1 MKAVCWY
8 DTRDVRVEEV
18 SDPDILNPRDAIVRI
33 TLTTICGSDLHIYD
47 GLIPAMEKGDIIGH
61 EIVGQVVEVGSEVK
75 KIKVGDRVTVISI
88 IGCGN
93 CWYCKHEQ
101 FSLCDNSN
109 PNAGMIEKFYNYS
122 PAGIFGYSHLLGG
135 YAGAQAE
142 YIRVP
147 YADTNA
153 FKVPDGM
160 TDEQALM
167 CSDAFPTGY
176 MAADLCGIN
185 GDVKTVAVW
194 GCGPVGQFA
203 IKSAQ
208 LLGAE
213 RVIAI
218 DNIPERLQMAERNSG
233 AIPLNHDEADVP
245 EALAELTGGRG
256 PDACIDAVG
265 MEAHGAHLVSDLYDR
280 VRQKLWL
287 QSDRIDVLRQMITCC
302 RKGGTLSVIGVYI
315 LLADKFPIGAVMNKG
330 LQLRTGQQHGQRYVP
345 RLFEYWE
352 KGEVDPAFVITH
364 RLPLDEAPRAYEVFK
379 NKEDHCVKLALM
391 P

>member
-1 MKAVCWY
+1 MRAVCWH
-8 DTRDVRVEEV
+8 DTQDVRLEDV
-18 SDPDILNPRDAIVRI
+18 SDPEVLNPRDAVVRI

-47 GLIPAMEKGDIIGH
+47 GLVPTMEKGDIIGH

-75 KIKVGDRVTVISI
+75 KIRVGDRVVVVSI
-88 IGCGN
+88 IGCGQ
-93 CWYCKHEQ
+93 CWYCKNEQ
-101 FSLCDNSN
+101 YALCDNSN
-109 PNAGMIEKFYNYS
+109 PNAHLIEKLYNYS
-122 PAGIFGYSHLLGG
+122 TAGIFGYSHLLGG

-185 GDVKTVAVW
+185 GAVDTVAVW

-203 IKSAQ
+203 IKSAA
-208 LLGAE
+208 LLGAK

-218 DNIPERLQMAERNSG
+218 DNIPDRLRMAEQASG
-233 AIPLNHDEADVP
+233 AIAINHDDVDVP
-245 EALAELTGGRG
+245 EALVELTGGRG

-265 MEAHGAHLVSDLYDR
+265 MESHGTHLLTDLYDR
-280 VRQKLWL
+280 AKQKLML
-287 QSDRIDVLRQMITCC
+287 HERADVLRQMIACC
-302 RKGGTLSVIGVYI
+302 RKGGTLSIIGVY
-315 LLADKFPIGAVMNKG
+315 LMFADKFPIGVAMNKG
-330 LQLRTGQQHGQRYVP
+330 LQFRMGQQHGQRYVP
-345 RLFEYWE
+345 RLFEHWR
-352 KGEVDPAFVITH
+352 KGEVDPSFVITH
-364 RLPLDEAPRAYEVFK
+364 RLPLDEAPRAYEMFK
-379 NKEDHCVKLALM
+379 NKQDHCVKLALM